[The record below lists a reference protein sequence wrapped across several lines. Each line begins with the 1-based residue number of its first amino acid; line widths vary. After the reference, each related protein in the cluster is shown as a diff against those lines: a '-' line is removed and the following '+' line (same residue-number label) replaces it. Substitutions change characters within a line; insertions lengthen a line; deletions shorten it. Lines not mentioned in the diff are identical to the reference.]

1 MHLGKSLNYG
11 SVNTNFTP
19 FVPCTLKEQ
28 NFPLMSQEGKEII
41 FKKIVSKLD
50 KNLQNERKL
59 FQDYNDVFSFVVR
72 RVEAV
77 KISFENSAKSEGV
90 KNESPN

>member
-19 FVPCTLKEQ
+19 FVPCIPIHQ
-28 NFPLMSQEGKEII
+28 NLPLVSQEGKEII
-41 FKKIVSKLD
+41 FKKIDSKLD

-59 FQDYNDVFSFVVR
+59 FQDYNDVFSFAVR

-77 KISFENSAKSEGV
+77 KIDF
-90 KNESPN
+90 